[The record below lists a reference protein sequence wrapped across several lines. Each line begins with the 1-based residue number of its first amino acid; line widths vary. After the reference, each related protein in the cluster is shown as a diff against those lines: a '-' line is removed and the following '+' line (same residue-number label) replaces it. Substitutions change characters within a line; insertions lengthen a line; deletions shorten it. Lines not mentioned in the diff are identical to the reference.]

1 MEGPIK
7 PLIRAALAV
16 PVLVLAAH
24 IGAALARPTEIL
36 PETSCLS
43 ATQRIEFY
51 ERLNSAMRSSGDVEV
66 AKRAQRSAVYLRV
79 EELIQENRADL
90 GRCEANGSAGGC
102 QAMRDNVAQLQERL
116 KGLDSLYPAQNARN
130 DPEGKK
136 AAATREAMLKVRNG
150 YPLCNP

>member
-1 MEGPIK
+1 MKQYVRNG
-7 PLIRAALAV
+7 LWL
-16 PVLVLAAH
+16 LVLAGH

-66 AKRAQRSAVYLRV
+66 AKLAQRSAVYLRV

-102 QAMRDNVAQLQERL
+102 QAMRDNVAQLEQRL
-116 KGLDSLYPAQNARN
+116 HGLESLYPAPYTKN

-136 AAATREAMLKVRNG
+136 AAATREVMLKVRNG